1 MKMTTYKIKDI
12 CDVINGRAYLQ
23 PELQNFG
30 KYRILR
36 VGNFFSSDK
45 WYYSDME
52 LPDNKYCYEGDL
64 LFAWSASFGPKIW
77 HGDKTI
83 YHYHIWKMV
92 PHEEVNKYYLYY
104 WLRMSVENLTAGT
117 HGSVMAHMTKNDLEN
132 FSIGIPDKNTQERV
146 AAILASLDAKIECN
160 TQINRNLEQQAL
172 AIFKSWFVDFE
183 PFQDG
188 KFVDSELGPIPDGWH
203 VVPLDEIADFLNGLP
218 MQKYRPDSEELGL
231 PVLKIKELREQIC
244 SLDSERCTEHIK
256 SEYIV
261 EDGDIIFS
269 WSGSLMV
276 DIWTGG
282 RCGLN
287 QHLFKVTSTQY
298 EKWFYYLW
306 ICHHMENFIAI
317 AADKATTMGH
327 IQRGHIHAALTLVP
341 SKQKYDEMSVVISP
355 IIDKMIQSRIESRR
369 LATLRDTLLPKLMS
383 GEIDVS
389 EVEV

>member
-117 HGSVMAHMTKNDLEN
+117 HGSVMAHMTKNDMEN

-146 AAILASLDAKIECN
+146 ADILASLDAKIECN
-160 TQINRNLEQQAL
+160 VQINRNLENL
-172 AIFKSWFVDFE
+172 A
-183 PFQDG
+183 
-188 KFVDSELGPIPDGWH
+188 
-203 VVPLDEIADFLNGLP
+203 A
-218 MQKYRPDSEELGL
+218 
-231 PVLKIKELREQIC
+231 
-244 SLDSERCTEHIK
+244 
-256 SEYIV
+256 
-261 EDGDIIFS
+261 
-269 WSGSLMV
+269 
-276 DIWTGG
+276 
-282 RCGLN
+282 
-287 QHLFKVTSTQY
+287 
-298 EKWFYYLW
+298 
-306 ICHHMENFIAI
+306 
-317 AADKATTMGH
+317 
-327 IQRGHIHAALTLVP
+327 
-341 SKQKYDEMSVVISP
+341 
-355 IIDKMIQSRIESRR
+355 
-369 LATLRDTLLPKLMS
+369 
-383 GEIDVS
+383 
-389 EVEV
+389 